1 MSVIHP
7 DDAHLP
13 VGHRS
18 RKRETK
24 DMSANNH
31 LAVSDFASETY
42 PNYESRLEDAYI
54 DGYDP
59 VSLGAPHSSLN
70 RTSTWVG
77 MGAMIAVLAGFG
89 LAIFGAA
96 QQVWGSGSVDRDPM
110 VLIIIGLVVGIGGVA
125 IAAGL
130 IRYGRR
136 YYREYKERTG
146 RVN

>member
-1 MSVIHP
+1 
-7 DDAHLP
+7 
-13 VGHRS
+13 
-18 RKRETK
+18 
-24 DMSANNH
+24 MSANNH

-96 QQVWGSGSVDRDPM
+96 QQVWGAGSVDRDPM

>member
-1 MSVIHP
+1 
-7 DDAHLP
+7 
-13 VGHRS
+13 
-18 RKRETK
+18 
-24 DMSANNH
+24 MSANNH

-77 MGAMIAVLAGFG
+77 MGAMIAALAGFG

-96 QQVWGSGSVDRDPM
+96 QQVWGSGSVDHDPM

>member
-1 MSVIHP
+1 
-7 DDAHLP
+7 
-13 VGHRS
+13 
-18 RKRETK
+18 
-24 DMSANNH
+24 MSANNN

-77 MGAMIAVLAGFG
+77 MGAMIAALAGFG

-96 QQVWGSGSVDRDPM
+96 QQVWGSGSVDHDPM
-110 VLIIIGLVVGIGGVA
+110 VLIIIGLVVGIGCVA

>member
-1 MSVIHP
+1 
-7 DDAHLP
+7 
-13 VGHRS
+13 
-18 RKRETK
+18 
-24 DMSANNH
+24 MSANNH

-136 YYREYKERTG
+136 YSREYKERTG

>member
-1 MSVIHP
+1 
-7 DDAHLP
+7 
-13 VGHRS
+13 
-18 RKRETK
+18 
-24 DMSANNH
+24 MSANNH

-96 QQVWGSGSVDRDPM
+96 QQVWGSGSVDHDPM